1 MAAKT
6 NRKSKAMSGVK
17 ALIATASVA
26 ATLAGWAI
34 LPGNDP
40 QGSVSA
46 SQEGPPAAIIT
57 PAASDSGTADRPQSL
72 DSLPQ
77 VSVPQSSGDRPHRS
91 PARDHPGKTMKDVI
105 TEQIQQIEFKAMGSE
120 IMAAVKSD
128 RPEVNALLA
137 DVPRWFAEW
146 EQAFSRFRPES
157 ELSRLNSSGSHRPVR
172 QRHLM
177 ESTECSSERG

>member
-1 MAAKT
+1 MAAKI

-17 ALIATASVA
+17 ALIATTSVA

-57 PAASDSGTADRPQSL
+57 PAASDSGTADTPSQSL

-77 VSVPQSSGDRPHRS
+77 VSVPQSSGDAPSPFTRTRS
-91 PARDHPGKTMKDVI
+91 
-105 TEQIQQIEFKAMGSE
+105 
-120 IMAAVKSD
+120 
-128 RPEVNALLA
+128 
-137 DVPRWFAEW
+137 
-146 EQAFSRFRPES
+146 SR
-157 ELSRLNSSGSHRPVR
+157 
-172 QRHLM
+172 
-177 ESTECSSERG
+177 